1 MKKMNLFEAIKHNVT
16 RKKGELSAKQLK
28 EVAIE
33 RERLAKID
41 ASQEVQQYYRC
52 REALSKRFMDILEPI
67 RTALETLDG
76 RDHCKVT
83 NKLLDLYW
91 EYFQELSKAKDN
103 LNKEQSAYIYKKGE
117 FTEELI
123 ETEFSFRRNEGSNN
137 TNDDMLGLIKFTE
150 EVITKRYLTKVK

>member
-16 RKKGELSAKQLK
+16 RKKGELSAKQLR

-41 ASQEVQQYYRC
+41 ASKEVQDYYKF
-52 REALSKRFMDILEPI
+52 REAVSKRFIDVLEPI
-67 RTALETLDG
+67 KIALETLDE

-91 EYFQELSKAKDN
+91 NYFQELSKAKNN
-103 LNKEQSAYIYKKGE
+103 LNSEQSHYIYKKGE
-117 FTEELI
+117 FNEDLI
-123 ETEFSFRRNEGSNN
+123 ETEFAFRRNNDPYN
-137 TNDDMLGLIKFTE
+137 TNNDMIKLIKFTE
-150 EVITKRYLTKVK
+150 EVIRGNYLTKGK